1 MKEGSR
7 HMTLMD
13 RFKNYLNKRQMSKE
27 ERRRLED
34 LEQLEEYNAREE
46 RYNDMV
52 KNEMQRQK
60 FLNKMNT
67 LRKTTY
73 TKKMVGL
80 ILGIC
85 IIDIQLT
92 YILAFFD
99 KGQIVDTLS
108 NNLCMTI
115 LGVSFIYMIR
125 AYFDSKAEHNNID
138 NKIKEEIKN
147 SITSKINNAF
157 QANGLDIDVND
168 LLVESDNQDKTSKG
182 FHININ
188 AGSGTPTDE

>member
-1 MKEGSR
+1 
-7 HMTLMD
+7 MTIFGKI
-13 RFKNYLNKRQMSKE
+13 RSYLNKRQLSKD

-60 FLNKMNT
+60 FLNKINA

-85 IIDIQLT
+85 IIDIQLS
-92 YILAFFD
+92 YLLAFFD
-99 KGQIVDTLS
+99 KGQIVDSLS

-115 LGVSFIYMIR
+115 LGVSFVYMVR
-125 AYFDSKAEHNNID
+125 AYFDSKAEHSNID
-138 NKIKEEIKN
+138 NKIKEDIREALID
-147 SITSKINNAF
+147 KINSAF
-157 QANGLDIDVND
+157 QANGVDIDVND
-168 LLVESDNQDKTSKG
+168 LLVEEDNTDKTSSG

-188 AGSGTPTDE
+188 AGSGNCPDE

>member
-1 MKEGSR
+1 
-7 HMTLMD
+7 MTLMD
-13 RFKNYLNKRQMSKE
+13 KFKNYLNKRQMSKE

-168 LLVESDNQDKTSKG
+168 LLVESENQDKTSKG

-188 AGSGTPTDE
+188 AGSGIPTDE